1 METDVEIANFALA
14 KLGERSIAAFGDD
27 SPHARLV
34 NLTYADLRDAL
45 LREHAWNFAMARA
58 SIAAN
63 STPPTW
69 GFARAFEL
77 PAACLRVWSVYNPN
91 EYPWKVEGSQI
102 VSDIGTPI
110 KILYIN
116 QITNPAQFDSLFVDT
131 FSAFLAA
138 EWAEKI
144 TGTAAVRQQMTEL
157 YMAKLTQ
164 ARSSDGQEGTPE
176 VLEANL
182 WIQARI

>member
-1 METDVEIANFALA
+1 MATDVEIANFALS
-14 KLGERSIAAFGDD
+14 KLGERSVVTLNDD
-27 SPHARLV
+27 SPTGRLV
-34 NLTYADLRDAL
+34 NLTYTDLRYAL

-58 SIAAN
+58 SIAAHV
-63 STPPTW
+63 TPPTW
-69 GFARAFEL
+69 GFARAFDL
-77 PAACLRVWSVYNPN
+77 PATCLRVWSVDNPN
-91 EYPWKVEGSQI
+91 EYQWKVEGSQI

-116 QITNPAQFDSLFVDT
+116 QITDPTKFDSLFVDT
-131 FSAFLAA
+131 FAAFLAA
-138 EWAEKI
+138 EWAEKV

-164 ARSSDGQEGTPE
+164 ARSSDGQEGTPD

-182 WIQARI
+182 WINARI